1 MSRGYSKWFQGS
13 DGGPTGPNCVIHGLL
28 GCSTHPCGEG
38 LVLILIKANSANNDQ
53 SEGLR
58 QPTMSKLNRMETMM
72 KMMLVIRAKRR
83 KMAAKPFK
91 NRTNV

>member
-1 MSRGYSKWFQGS
+1 MMM
-13 DGGPTGPNCVIHGLL
+13 
-28 GCSTHPCGEG
+28 
-38 LVLILIKANSANNDQ
+38 KANSANNDQ
-53 SEGLR
+53 TEGLR

>member
-1 MSRGYSKWFQGS
+1 MMM
-13 DGGPTGPNCVIHGLL
+13 
-28 GCSTHPCGEG
+28 
-38 LVLILIKANSANNDQ
+38 KANSANNDQ
-53 SEGLR
+53 TEGLR

-91 NRTNV
+91 IKTNV